1 VQKPLIVGR
10 CCPTMMSVMRYPLL
24 LLMLACSA
32 NAADAVRERAA
43 TDEIIYFVLPDRFE
57 NGNPAND
64 RGGVSGDR
72 LQNGFDP
79 TSKAF
84 FHGGDLQGL
93 TSRLDYIQALGA
105 TAVWLTPV
113 FKNKPVQGGPG
124 QESAGYHGY
133 WIIDF
138 TSIDPHL
145 GDEAQMQAFVRAAH
159 ARGMKVYLDIIANH
173 TADVIAYREC
183 PTDKCPYRSRAE
195 YPYSRHGGLQGEPIN
210 EGFTGNNFD
219 QLTRADFAYTP
230 YLPAGEERSKVP
242 QWLNDPLL
250 YHNRGNTTFE
260 GESSEMGDF
269 VGLDD
274 LMTES
279 PRVVQGMIEIYGG
292 WIDRYGVDG
301 FRIDTA
307 RHVNPEFWQAF
318 VPAMLQRAAAR
329 GIPHFHIFGEVS
341 TSDIDVALLARYTR
355 VAKLP
360 AVLDFAFA
368 NAVRATVAGN
378 AGTDKLARLFADD
391 ALYEGGAETALQLP
405 TYVSNHD
412 SGRFGFHV
420 RAARPQANDDEVLKR
435 VLLAHAMLLTLRGVP
450 VVYYGDEQGFT
461 GTGGDQDARQDMMKS
476 RTPSYVEDRRIGV
489 ALKRDLQPT
498 NNFKLEHPIARQIEK
513 LSAVRRA
520 HAALRSG
527 RQVVRNY
534 SAAPGLFAVSRID
547 PTTGRE
553 IAIAFNTSLQP
564 LSTVIEVDAGSRRF
578 SALYGHCESEVSAP
592 GSYRVV
598 LAPLDFVVCAAGDGT

>member
-1 VQKPLIVGR
+1 MIRALHYSLV
-10 CCPTMMSVMRYPLL
+10 
-24 LLMLACSA
+24 LMAFAGAA
-32 NAADAVRERAA
+32 NAADAVRDRAP

-93 TSRLDYIQALGA
+93 TARLDYIQALGA

-133 WIIDF
+133 WITDF

-210 EGFTGNNFD
+210 DGFTGNNFEK
-219 QLTRADFAYTP
+219 LTRPDFAYTP
-230 YLPAGEERSKVP
+230 YLPAGEEHSKVP
-242 QWLNDPLL
+242 AWLNDPLL

-260 GESSEMGDF
+260 GESSQFGDF

-274 LMTES
+274 LMTEN

-292 WIDRYGVDG
+292 WIDRYAIDG

-391 ALYEGGAETALQLP
+391 ALYEGGEQTALQLP

-420 RAARPQANDDEVLKR
+420 RAARPQASDEEVLKR

-461 GTGGDQDARQDMMKS
+461 GVGGDQDARQDMMKS
-476 RTPSYVEDRRIGV
+476 RTPSYMADRRIGV
-489 ALKRDLQPT
+489 GLKPDLQPT
-498 NNFKLEHPIARQIEK
+498 NNFNLEHPIAQQIAK

-520 HAALRSG
+520 QAALRSG

-534 SAAPGLFAVSRID
+534 AESPGLFAVSRID

-564 LSTVIEVDAGSRRF
+564 LSSVIEVDAGSRRF